1 MPKLAKR
8 KIATDKPLT
17 GMNWL
22 RQQMEILE
30 MASLEQVA
38 QAVGINRGNLYRYFT
53 FETRPSIALLPDLC
67 YALSVDVNTL
77 LRALEIIDQGEE
89 L

>member
-1 MPKLAKR
+1 MPTLAKR
-8 KIATDKPLT
+8 KIARNVPLT
-17 GMNWL
+17 GMHWL
-22 RQQMEILE
+22 RSQMEILE
-30 MASLEQVA
+30 MRTLEDVA
-38 QAVGINRGNLYRYFT
+38 QAIGINRGNLYRYFT